1 LRPYSEAL
9 ALGNQQNAIMDQVMQ
24 LPHIENIWNSEIV
37 ENKILELL
45 G

>member
-24 LPHIENIWNSEIV
+24 LPHIESIWNSEVV